1 MPARDEQQQIRKRK
15 PVRQPG
21 GERMR
26 FQMIDGDK
34 GDAQSKR
41 DGLAHGHADDQ
52 AADQP
57 RARRRGHCID
67 CIEIELGLGHR
78 LADRGIE
85 QLDMGACGDLR
96 HHAAIGRMQVELRA
110 HDAPEDLAAAV
121 FVPPHQRRRGLV
133 AACLDPKHGQGS
145 VFAVA
150 SHGAFYRVFVGAIE
164 GGAETGH

>member
-1 MPARDEQQQIRKRK
+1 MPARDEQQEIRKRK
-15 PVRQPG
+15 PMRQPG

-26 FQMIDGDK
+26 FQMIDRDEGH
-34 GDAQSKR
+34 AEPER
-41 DGLAHGHADDQ
+41 DGLAHGDADDQ

-57 RARRRGHCID
+57 RARRRGHRVD
-67 CIEIELGLGHR
+67 RIETELGLRQR

-110 HDAPEDLAAAV
+110 HHARQDLAAAV

-133 AACLDPKHGQGS
+133 AARLDAEHGQGS

-150 SHGAFYRVFVGAIE
+150 KPWGFL
-164 GGAETGH
+164 